1 MFLMAEV
8 DYRKIMLLLCAM
20 FVGSAIYSNA
30 TRDKEAQPTG
40 LNHPAAHVTPRLV
53 SYSAGAYKAALEQL
67 TDTTTETQFNEAL
80 LKLQKEATNQAYAPL
95 DGYLDKAFAPEEGS
109 KKNSWTP
116 AKARTVYGDVIK
128 ALEELDSKLLKAGL
142 QPKAEEK

>member
-1 MFLMAEV
+1 MGEV

-30 TRDKEAQPTG
+30 TRDKDARPTG
-40 LNHPAAHVTPRLV
+40 LTHPAAHVTPRLV

-67 TDTTTETQFNEAL
+67 TDTTTETQFNESL
-80 LKLQKEATNQAYAPL
+80 LKLQKEATNQAYLPL
-95 DGYLDKAFAPEEGS
+95 DEYLSKAFAPDEGS
-109 KKNSWTP
+109 KKSTWTP
-116 AKARTVYGDVIK
+116 AKAREVYGNITK